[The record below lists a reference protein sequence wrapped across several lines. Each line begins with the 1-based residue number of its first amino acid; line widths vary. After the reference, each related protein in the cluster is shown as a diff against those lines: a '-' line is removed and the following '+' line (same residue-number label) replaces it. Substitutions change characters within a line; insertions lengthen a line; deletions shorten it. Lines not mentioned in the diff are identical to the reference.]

1 MEKKAFAGLGKDRQ
15 KESKDVEGTL
25 VLLEDE
31 KKTNDTK
38 LQTYTAEF
46 QRLEERIKF
55 LSSKPTIVDDLSK

>member
-1 MEKKAFAGLGKDRQ
+1 MEKKAFGGLGKDRQ

-46 QRLEERIKF
+46 QRL
-55 LSSKPTIVDDLSK
+55 